1 MSEDGKERFIE
12 KQEFESRLQNYDS
25 QVRDRYARLLVKEQV
40 RLSKENDYRP
50 VVIPYG
56 QRYSILDRAIAG
68 EGGAEVQKE
77 ELASHVKPVKIKR
90 PQRTFGTFASHVSE
104 ALDRKADGD

>member
-12 KQEFESRLQNYDS
+12 KQEFESKLQNHDS

-40 RLSKENDYRP
+40 RLSKENNYRP

-68 EGGAEVQKE
+68 EGEADVQKE
-77 ELASHVKPVKIKR
+77 ELTPIEPVKIQR
-90 PQRTFGTFASHVSE
+90 PPKTFGTFVSHVSE